1 MNIRKYRAVDMKS
14 AIARIKADMGED
26 AVILSTKQVTN
37 TNGAFGIFARPLIE
51 ITAVIDTEGKYKK
64 KENNSRNDEQ
74 DNDQDTY
81 NGNRQR
87 RNISRRN
94 QNVQRKSVPQKD
106 NNNDLVSP
114 LLNIMEPLFSE
125 ITELKNMISSTSQ
138 AEAIGRT
145 DLKKAARISDELQD
159 MKAMFGIMMEDSD
172 FKKGLNLDTN
182 YLLCYRKMLE
192 LGIEPQYALRLVQ
205 KVRDNVPGEREIDL
219 KSIASE
225 VKRNLTE
232 SLFIGEPIKPFAGG
246 PRVVSLIGPTG
257 VGKTTTVA
265 KIAAEL
271 TLEGKK
277 VGLITI
283 DTYRIAAV
291 EQLKIYAGILNIPL
305 EVVLT
310 PDELETAIAEFS
322 SKDVIIIDTAGR
334 SQRDSDKID
343 ELSTFLSASDL
354 IENYLVLS
362 ASSDSSVLDQS
373 ISNFGTIPITGL
385 IFTKMDETLKPGVVI
400 SQNFKT
406 GLPIAYLTN
415 GQKVPEDIERASA
428 GNIANSIFSKD

>member
-14 AIARIKADMGED
+14 AIARIKADMGPD

-51 ITAVIDTEGKYKK
+51 ITAALDPEGKTKK
-64 KENNSRNDEQ
+64 REEKNYGD
-74 DNDQDTY
+74 DTY
-81 NGNRQR
+81 NGESHRESSPR
-87 RNISRRN
+87 RNSSYR
-94 QNVQRKSVPQKD
+94 RKSEPAREESK
-106 NNNDLVSP
+106 NDIESMLSV
-114 LLNIMEPLFSE
+114 LEPIFTE
-125 ITELKNMISSTSQ
+125 ITELKNMVSSTSQ

-145 DLKKAARISDELQD
+145 DLKKAARLSDELQE
-159 MKAMFGIMMEDSD
+159 MKSMFGIMLEDSA
-172 FKKGLNLDTN
+172 FVKGLNLDTN

-205 KVRDNVPGEREIDL
+205 KVRDNVPGGREIDI
-219 KSIASE
+219 KSIYSE
-225 VKRNLTE
+225 VKKNLAE
-232 SLFIGEPIKPFAGG
+232 SLLIGEPIKPYVGG

-257 VGKTTTVA
+257 VGKTTTAA
-265 KIAAEL
+265 KIAADL

-310 PDELETAIAEFS
+310 PDELATAISDFS

-334 SQRDSDKID
+334 SQRDSEKLD
-343 ELSTFLSASDL
+343 ELSSFLSVSDL

-362 ASSDSSVLDQS
+362 ASSDSAVLDQS
-373 ISNFGTIPITGL
+373 INNFGTIPITGL
-385 IFTKMDETLKPGVVI
+385 IFTKMNETLKPGVVI

-406 GLPIAYLTN
+406 GLPITYLTN
-415 GQKVPEDIERASA
+415 GQKVPEDIEKATA
-428 GNIANSIFSKD
+428 GSIADSIFSKD